1 MNDSAL
7 AADIADELIKDA
19 IGVLRRDE
27 RMPRL
32 TTQEWELLFAH
43 VRDAW
48 LGWLPDTLS
57 DLYD

>member
-1 MNDSAL
+1 VNDSAL

-32 TTQEWELLFAH
+32 TTQEWELLFA
-43 VRDAW
+43 DAW